1 MIKEWLAEY
10 NPKNKDEAQSALRE
24 IMQEVALAGLYRGGF
39 FEKAA
44 FYGGTALRIFHGL
57 DRFSEYLDFSLLQP
71 DPDFS
76 LKKYLDAIQN
86 EFEGLGMQVSI
97 KEKKKVKDTHVD
109 SAFLKSE
116 TIWKELVLEGIIPQS
131 GLSQQAN
138 IKIKIEVDTVP
149 PVGFETEENLLLR
162 PFSFYVKCFTLP
174 YLFAGKMHAFL
185 FRKWKDNVKGRDWYD
200 FEWYVKK
207 GVAMD
212 LKHFIERAKDSRD
225 LTNEKTTEQQFR
237 KFLTARI
244 NSVDIERVKADAV
257 RFIPDSG
264 KIDIWSR
271 KYFNDL
277 SAHLKVE

>member
-39 FEKAA
+39 FDKAA

-57 DRFSEYLDFSLLQP
+57 NRFSEDLDFSLLKS
-71 DPDFS
+71 DPGFS
-76 LKKYLDAIQN
+76 LDKYLVAIQN
-86 EFEGLGMQVSI
+86 EFQALGMQVSVR
-97 KEKKKVKDTHVD
+97 EKKKAKDTHVD

-131 GLSQQAN
+131 GLSQQAH

-149 PVGFETEENLLLR
+149 PIGFETEEKLLLR

-174 YLFAGKMHAFL
+174 CLFAGKLHALL
-185 FRKWKDNVKGRDWYD
+185 FRKWKENVKGRDWYD

-207 GVAMD
+207 GVAMN
-212 LKHFIERAKDSRD
+212 LKHFVERAHDSGD
-225 LTNEKTTEQQFR
+225 LDEEKLTEQQFR
-237 KFLTARI
+237 KLLTNRI
-244 NSVDIERVKADAV
+244 NSVDMEKVKADAI
-257 RFIPDSG
+257 RFIPDGS
-264 KIDIWSR
+264 KLDIWSK

-277 SAHLKVE
+277 SGHFKLG